1 MDKGANSRNSAQ
13 IVKRI
18 QKIEDKYLRG
28 VDKKST
34 LKNLNKS
41 IDGGGGN
48 TYHKLSDLV
57 ETERGTL
64 NIATNS
70 VALTDFLISQ
80 EDP

>member
-1 MDKGANSRNSAQ
+1 M
-13 IVKRI
+13 
-18 QKIEDKYLRG
+18 
-28 VDKKST
+28 DKKST

-80 EDP
+80 EDPWDYWMNDFFQNVHNLSICIIH